1 MITGAS
7 RGLGRALA
15 AGLAREGFD
24 LVIDARD
31 AAALDAAAGALRA
44 AGGRVTAIA
53 GDVTDPAHRAAL
65 LAAAQAAGRLDLL
78 VNNAGTLGAS
88 PLPALAD
95 YPPDELRAAFEV
107 NVIAPI
113 ALTQLAL
120 PLLRASGGAVL
131 NITSD
136 AAVEAY
142 AGWGGYGAAKAAL
155 EQASNVLAAE
165 EPAVRV
171 WWADPGDLRTDMHQ
185 LAFPGEDISDRPEPE
200 SVVPAFV
207 RLIGERL
214 PSGRYRAAHLLPR
227 AGDGVTTLAALADF
241 TLPASLE
248 AHEPPE
254 ARGLPRDGVRMLVSR
269 RASGE
274 ISHHGFGELPGLL
287 LPGDLLVV
295 NTTAT
300 LPAQVR
306 VSAELAV
313 HFSSPRPDGSWL
325 IELRQ
330 VTGKITVP
338 NGRGYPG
345 QPLGLPGGAVLT
357 LEGRRRPGCGGPG
370 CRSPWCRTY

>member
-1 MITGAS
+1 MRTGTVALSVRDMNDTPTAMITGAS

-15 AGLAREGFD
+15 AGLAREGFA
-24 LVIDARD
+24 LIIDARD
-31 AAALDAAAGALRA
+31 AAGLDAAAERIRA
-44 AGGRVTAIA
+44 AGGTVTAAGGTVTAIA

-65 LAAAQAAGRLDLL
+65 RRAAGAAGRLDLL

-95 YPPDELRAAFEV
+95 YPAGELRAAFEV

-113 ALTQLAL
+113 ALTQLML

-165 EPAVRV
+165 ELALRV

-207 RLIGERL
+207 RLISQRL
-214 PSGRYRAAHLLPR
+214 PSGRYRAAHLMP
-227 AGDGVTTLAALADF
+227 AG
-241 TLPASLE
+241 
-248 AHEPPE
+248 
-254 ARGLPRDGVRMLVSR
+254 R
-269 RASGE
+269 
-274 ISHHGFGELPGLL
+274 
-287 LPGDLLVV
+287 
-295 NTTAT
+295 
-300 LPAQVR
+300 
-306 VSAELAV
+306 
-313 HFSSPRPDGSWL
+313 
-325 IELRQ
+325 
-330 VTGKITVP
+330 
-338 NGRGYPG
+338 
-345 QPLGLPGGAVLT
+345 
-357 LEGRRRPGCGGPG
+357 
-370 CRSPWCRTY
+370 

>member
-1 MITGAS
+1 MSDNRTAIITGAS

-24 LVIDARD
+24 LIIDARD

-44 AGGRVTAIA
+44 DGGPAAQRPGGTAAQRPGGTAAQRPGGTVTVTAVP

-65 LAAAQAAGRLDLL
+65 LATARAAGRLDLL

-165 EPAVRV
+165 EPTLRV

-185 LAFPGEDISDRPEPE
+185 LAFPGEDISDRPEPS
-200 SVVPAFV
+200 SVVPAFL
-207 RLIGERL
+207 RLVTQRL
-214 PSGRYRAAHLLPR
+214 PSGRYRAAHLMP
-227 AGDGVTTLAALADF
+227 VT
-241 TLPASLE
+241 S
-248 AHEPPE
+248 
-254 ARGLPRDGVRMLVSR
+254 
-269 RASGE
+269 
-274 ISHHGFGELPGLL
+274 
-287 LPGDLLVV
+287 
-295 NTTAT
+295 
-300 LPAQVR
+300 
-306 VSAELAV
+306 
-313 HFSSPRPDGSWL
+313 
-325 IELRQ
+325 
-330 VTGKITVP
+330 
-338 NGRGYPG
+338 
-345 QPLGLPGGAVLT
+345 
-357 LEGRRRPGCGGPG
+357 
-370 CRSPWCRTY
+370 